1 MNKIVL
7 PLLFLLWNAFPLLA
21 QDELQPTEEDAL
33 LECIV
38 TDPDKI
44 PEEDA
49 QIIVESEDGTIKR
62 NGKTNID
69 GIYKVLVPEGKKYHV
84 KVKKFGKYLDYD
96 VDIPNHPGAAEFVQ
110 PLIIVTVN
118 KFIREYTL
126 KHVNFD
132 TNKWDIRDDAM
143 HTLNKLYHGFNKN
156 PKLKVEIAG
165 HTDDI
170 GDAQAN
176 LRLSQ
181 KRADAIR
188 EYLIARGVSTDRV
201 LAKGYGEIKPHAEN
215 KTAEGRS
222 LNRRTEVKVIEE

>member
-1 MNKIVL
+1 MNKIIL
-7 PLLFLLWNAFPLLA
+7 PLLFLLCASFSLFG
-21 QDELQPTEEDAL
+21 QEDMQPTEEEAV
-33 LECIV
+33 LECVV
-38 TDPDKI
+38 TDPDKV

-49 QIIVESEDGTIKR
+49 QIMVESEDKTIVK

-69 GIYKVLVPEGKKYHV
+69 GIYKALVPEGKKYNI
-84 KVKKFGKYLDYD
+84 KVKKFGKFLDYS

-110 PLIIVTVN
+110 PLIIVTV
-118 KFIREYTL
+118 KEYIREYTL

-132 TNKWDIRDDAM
+132 TNKWDIRQDAH

-156 PKLKVEIAG
+156 PKLIVEIAG

-170 GDAQAN
+170 GDAKAN

-188 EYLIARGVSTDRV
+188 AYLIERGVSPDRV
-201 LAKGYGEIKPHAEN
+201 LAKGYGEIKPHADN
-215 KTAEGRS
+215 KTEEGRA
-222 LNRRTEVKVIEE
+222 LNRRTEVKVIAE